1 MVCRGGGLTEILI
14 FPTYFSLPPPYINN
28 DRSLKMPKNG
38 KIEYPIYM
46 CKTQDPENHTLFSG
60 THPSR
65 PNKGVCPLGTRSIIS
80 VSLLTIFHALLR
92 KHQDNDNFI
101 IKFPTLKKKK
111 VSNAWGM
118 PGYVKASIWL
128 LHKQLYNIDSIDVG
142 VEYSNLFPNSQIQVI
157 SRQRRKAYLRYCSPQ
172 ILRAGRLC

>member
-1 MVCRGGGLTEILI
+1 MLFTWYAGGPYRNFDISNI
-14 FPTYFSLPPPYINN
+14 FFPPPPPYINN

-38 KIEYPIYM
+38 KIEHPIYM

-118 PGYVKASIWL
+118 PGYVKASI
-128 LHKQLYNIDSIDVG
+128 
-142 VEYSNLFPNSQIQVI
+142 
-157 SRQRRKAYLRYCSPQ
+157 
-172 ILRAGRLC
+172 